1 MGAGYTPHVGSD
13 FSGVCSQFRQYNSHY
28 TELERRLGK
37 IVSEETVI
45 PVYRWVKKNHLL

>member
-1 MGAGYTPHVGSD
+1 MGGDY
-13 FSGVCSQFRQYNSHY
+13 SGVRSQFRQYNSHY

-45 PVYRWVKKNHLL
+45 PVYRWLTKKPFLMKNN